1 MDLLQC
7 SQKLRGKRKRRR
19 SMSLNNL
26 RDGLLLEILL
36 HLPLQS
42 VFQCKCVSN
51 RWCSLISTPY
61 FTRRYVSHLHTN
73 LQPFTLLF
81 ECKDDQSIT
90 RVLATN
96 SEEPEVKSLAAYVH
110 RQSEHLWLE
119 ASCNDLLLW
128 RAKDDGEPSSMTV
141 YYVMNPI
148 TRQCIALPPITLPY
162 HRSWIQAGLICSYD
176 YNKKQLSYS
185 VVLIPY
191 FHDKLRE
198 FKVFIFSSNT
208 REWSESM
215 VLCPEGFE
223 LTHFAFCAVPYKS
236 LLFWCSNSGRLLGID
251 PYNTRCCRSFEQPI
265 GWELDKETDC
275 FGVCRGCL
283 RICQISMFYTR
294 FSSILRIWEL
304 KDYDNEGGGK
314 WYLEHEVSVNQLVSK
329 KSPWLTEHVQQ
340 KYPLPLVLAFHPND
354 GDILYLAIELKV
366 LLCNLRSKTVEVFCD
381 IPHDPDTWNEKCN
394 IINFV
399 LPSWPTPIPFAPLQN
414 GA

>member
-1 MDLLQC
+1 
-7 SQKLRGKRKRRR
+7 
-19 SMSLNNL
+19 MSLDNL
-26 RDGLLLEILL
+26 PDGLLLKILL

-61 FTRRYVSHLHTN
+61 FTHRYVSHLHTN

-96 SEEPEVKSLAAYVH
+96 SDEPELKSLAAYVH

-119 ASCNDLLLW
+119 ASSNDLLLW
-128 RAKDDGEPSSMTV
+128 RAKDDEEPIPMSV
-141 YYVMNPI
+141 YYVINPI
-148 TRQCIALPPITLPY
+148 TRQCVELPPIPLPY

-198 FKVFIFSSNT
+198 FKVYIFSSNT

-215 VLCPEGFE
+215 VLCLDPEGFE
-223 LTHFAFCAVPYKS
+223 LTHFALCAVPYKS

-251 PYNTRCCRSFEQPI
+251 P
-265 GWELDKETDC
+265 
-275 FGVCRGCL
+275 
-283 RICQISMFYTR
+283 
-294 FSSILRIWEL
+294 SILRIWEL

-329 KSPWLTEHVQQ
+329 KSPWLTEDVQQ
-340 KYPLPLVLAFHPND
+340 KYPLFLVLAFHPND

-381 IPHDPDTWNEKCN
+381 VPHDPDTRNGKCN

-399 LPSWPTPIPFAPLQN
+399 LPSWPTPIPFAPSQN